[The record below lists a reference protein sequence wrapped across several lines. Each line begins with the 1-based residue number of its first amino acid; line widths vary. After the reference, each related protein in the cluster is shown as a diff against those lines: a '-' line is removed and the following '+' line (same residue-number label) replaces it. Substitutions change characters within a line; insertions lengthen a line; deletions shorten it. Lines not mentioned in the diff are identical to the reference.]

1 MTTAGTSAAASQQAN
16 VDAALLVLKSMGL
29 SLDDLLSASSNRKP
43 VPTFAEYIPVV
54 AATLTGSTLRA
65 YSSYWKRTVEQWGGR
80 RLDEP
85 TPSEV
90 KQLAVHVK
98 ANAVQRRNGRGGHNA
113 AENLISALRCLYNH
127 AVDDGLIAEKDNPA
141 RKVDKPRRLP
151 STRRA
156 LDGAQLAEINHVAA
170 TTGND
175 PELDALI
182 VRLHTETACRRGGA
196 LALRPRDL
204 DREQCVVLLRE
215 KGETFRWQPVSPT
228 LMAALVKHAEDRNA
242 PSDGGLL
249 RYRDGRQITDRRYDQ
264 LWVRIGREL
273 PWFRNQG
280 VSTHWIRHTT
290 LTWVERNFGFAVAH
304 AYAGHTDGRDDR
316 VSVTTTYVRATLAE
330 VATALAAL
338 TGEPHPLALSGG
350 GRYDSAG

>member
-1 MTTAGTSAAASQQAN
+1 VTTTPASPAASQQAA

-29 SLDDLLSASSNRKP
+29 SLDDLLSATSNRRP
-43 VPTFAEYIPVV
+43 VPTFAEYVPVV

-65 YSSYWKRTVEQWGGR
+65 YSSYWKRTVEQWGGQ

-90 KQLAVHVK
+90 KQLAAYVK
-98 ANAVQRRNGRGGHNA
+98 ANAVQRRNSRGGSHA

-156 LDGAQLAEINHVAA
+156 LDSAQLEEINQVVNA
-170 TTGND
+170 TGND
-175 PELDALI
+175 PELDTLI

-204 DREQCVVLLRE
+204 DRE
-215 KGETFRWQPVSPT
+215 
-228 LMAALVKHAEDRNA
+228 
-242 PSDGGLL
+242 
-249 RYRDGRQITDRRYDQ
+249 
-264 LWVRIGREL
+264 
-273 PWFRNQG
+273 
-280 VSTHWIRHTT
+280 
-290 LTWVERNFGFAVAH
+290 
-304 AYAGHTDGRDDR
+304 
-316 VSVTTTYVRATLAE
+316 
-330 VATALAAL
+330 
-338 TGEPHPLALSGG
+338 
-350 GRYDSAG
+350 